1 MRSLTHTLT
10 NFLLYSEVIFPP
22 LDKID
27 VNLYTIAPP
36 LHRLVGSFLLILIIN
51 LIWMGTLY
59 LTQYY
64 QCLQEHPTEIRSIL
78 LFVTSTRIEFS
89 PYRVTQQIFKFCL
102 IFFLSWH
109 PVVHLLCGNFAYTLP
124 TFNQQQIND
133 FYQFRSTFSILSS
146 NYFVLSAYLH
156 NAIVLSATTQK
167 VTSFNFLDI
176 IKENSLWKI
185 I

>member
-102 IFFLSWH
+102 IFFCLGILLSICCVVILPTLFLPSISNKLMISINFDQHFPFFHPIILYCLLTYTMPLYCQQQHQLQLSWYH
-109 PVVHLLCGNFAYTLP
+109 
-124 TFNQQQIND
+124 
-133 FYQFRSTFSILSS
+133 
-146 NYFVLSAYLH
+146 
-156 NAIVLSATTQK
+156 
-167 VTSFNFLDI
+167 
-176 IKENSLWKI
+176 
-185 I
+185 